1 MLYLMRMKMDLKVD
15 YDIVVIG
22 GGPAGCVAAYS
33 AAKEGASVLLLEKDR
48 DLGSPV
54 RCAEA
59 VGKDGLEKIL
69 EDKIDPRWIAATIK
83 KFQFIAPDGTK
94 VFPQVPMTG
103 YVLHR
108 KLFDFDLGKLATQ
121 VGARIITKACVTG
134 LERNDER
141 LTGVCVRID
150 GNDHIINSKL
160 IIGADGVESRVG
172 RWGGI
177 DTTIPMRDMETCA
190 QMTLSNIDL
199 DDDTCVFYFSQKKF
213 PGGYGWVFPKGKNLA
228 NVGLGISGDKAR
240 SDSAFSRLEEF
251 IRTEFPEASI
261 MNKTIGGVPC
271 GNRLP
276 RITSDGILLV
286 GDAALQANPVSGGGI
301 ATGMTAGKI
310 AGRVAAE
317 AINAGDLSIDFLN
330 RYEKEWDAACGNAQ
344 KRYYRLKEGI
354 KKLSDDQLNKTASA
368 LEKVPQEKQTLVKIF
383 QIALTKQPG
392 LLVDI
397 VKTLSP
403 FS

>member
-1 MLYLMRMKMDLKVD
+1 MNLKKD
-15 YDIVVIG
+15 YDIIVVG
-22 GGPAGCVAAYS
+22 GGPAGCIAAY
-33 AAKEGASVLLLEKDR
+33 AAAQKDISVLLLEKDR
-48 DLGSPV
+48 DIGSPV

-69 EDKIDPRWIAATIK
+69 EDEIDSRWIAATIK
-83 KFQFIAPDGTK
+83 KFKFVAPDGT
-94 VFPQVPMTG
+94 VVYPQVPMTG

-108 KLFDFDLGKLATQ
+108 KLFDFDLGVLATRA
-121 VGARIITKACVTG
+121 GAKIVTKACVTG
-134 LERNDER
+134 LIRKDEY
-141 LTGVCVRID
+141 LSGVRVRIN
-150 GNDHIINSKL
+150 GKEYSINGKI
-160 IIGADGVESRVG
+160 IIGADGVESRVA
-172 RWGGI
+172 RWAEI
-177 DTTIPMRDMETCA
+177 DTTVPMRDMETCA
-190 QMTLSNIDL
+190 QMTLSNLPI
-199 DDDTCVFYFSQKKF
+199 DDDTCIFYFSQKRF
-213 PGGYGWVFPKGKNLA
+213 PGGYGWVFPKGNNTA
-228 NVGLGISGDKAR
+228 NVGLGISGDKSR
-240 SDSAFSRLEEF
+240 SDSAFSRLEAF
-251 IRTEFPEASI
+251 IQDEFPEASM

-276 RITSDGILLV
+276 RISSDRILLV

-310 AGRVAAE
+310 AGKVAAE
-317 AINAGDLSIDFLN
+317 AIKAGDFSAGFLKK
-330 RYEKEWDAACGNAQ
+330 YEKEWDTSCGNAQ

-354 KKLSDDQLNKTASA
+354 KKLSDEQLNKTAYA
-368 LEKVPQEKQTLVKIF
+368 LKDIPQKKQTLVKIF